1 MPISRRSMILS
12 VCGAL
17 GLVAVGGA
25 WRVTRLPQT
34 ATRPWTLDPTPPADV
49 RLDAFRHAILAPNP
63 HNRQPWEIRL
73 VGKDEAIITC
83 DLERR
88 LPQTDPFD
96 RQILIGFGGFFELAR
111 MAAAQRGVRMT
122 IEAFPE
128 GEPGERL
135 DKRPI
140 ARLRFVPDAM
150 IAKDPLFAFVATRR
164 TAKVPYDM
172 ARPVPSSA
180 FAAFAGL
187 SDASLRVIGS
197 EKPSD
202 AAALRDLIW
211 RAWDI
216 EAYTTRTWKESMD
229 LLRVG
234 AAEIDAN
241 PDCIAVKGPLFEAL
255 SLMGTDSIRAQALDP
270 ASSAFKSTRE
280 RYRVMFA
287 ASPAFVWLTTEGN
300 SRREHLE
307 TGKAWLR
314 TNLLATQL
322 GLSVQP
328 ISQAVQEY
336 PEMKVEFDTVHKLVG
351 AKPGQRVQMLA
362 RLGYAAPV
370 EPTPRWPVEAKL
382 KTG

>member
-1 MPISRRSMILS
+1 MTLSRRNLVLS
-12 VCGAL
+12 ACGAL
-17 GLVAVGGA
+17 GLVAAGGA

-34 ATRPWTLDPTPPADV
+34 ATKPWTLDPVMPADV

-73 VGKDEAIITC
+73 VGTDEAIITC

-111 MAAAQRGVRMT
+111 MAAAQRGVRMD
-122 IEAFPE
+122 IAPFPE

-140 ARLRFVPDAM
+140 AQLRFSPDPTV
-150 IAKDPLFAFVATRR
+150 AKDPLFASVLTRR
-164 TAKVPYDM
+164 TAKVPYDL
-172 ARPVPSSA
+172 ARPVAMSDL
-180 FAAFAGL
+180 AGL
-187 SDASLRVIGS
+187 AALSGPGMRIMASG
-197 EKPSD
+197 KPD
-202 AAALRDLIW
+202 DVAPLRDLIW

-216 EAYTTRTWKESMD
+216 EAYTTRTWKESTD

-255 SLMGTDSIRAQALDP
+255 SLMGTDSIRTQAVDP
-270 ASSAFKSTRE
+270 TSSAFKSTRE

-287 ASPAFVWLTTEGN
+287 STPAFVWLATDGN

-307 TGKAWLR
+307 TGRAWLR
-314 TNLLATQL
+314 TNLLATQM

-336 PEMKVEFDTVHKLVG
+336 PEMKAEFDTVHKLVG
-351 AKPGQRVQMLA
+351 ATSGQRIQMLA

-370 EPTPRWPVEAKL
+370 EPTPRWPLEAKL

>member
-1 MPISRRSMILS
+1 MPLTRRTAILS
-12 VCGAL
+12 ACGAL
-17 GLVAVGGA
+17 GLVSAAGV
-25 WRVTRLPQT
+25 WRVTRTPQT
-34 ATRPWTLDPTPPADV
+34 ATRPWTLAAKPPTDV
-49 RLDAFRHAILAPNP
+49 RMDAFRHAILAPNP

-73 VGKDEAIITC
+73 VGTDEAIITC
-83 DLERR
+83 DLNRR
-88 LPQTDPFD
+88 LPETDPFD

-111 MAAAQRGVRMT
+111 MAAAERGVRMT
-122 IEAFPE
+122 IEPFPA
-128 GEPGERL
+128 GEPAERL
-135 DKRPI
+135 DTRPI
-140 ARLRFVPDAM
+140 ARLKFVPAPG
-150 IAKDPLFAFVATRR
+150 IAKDPLFQAVLNRR

-172 ARPVPSSA
+172 ARPVNAPE
-180 FAAFAGL
+180 FAAL
-187 SDASLRVIGS
+187 SKLADEKVQITCS
-197 EKPSD
+197 EKPGD
-202 AAALRDLIW
+202 VPALRDLIW

-241 PDCIAVKGPLFEAL
+241 PDCIPVKGPLFEAL
-255 SLMGTDSIRAQALDP
+255 SLLGTDSVRTQAVDP

-287 ASPAFVWLTTEGN
+287 STPAFVWLTTDGN
-300 SRREHLE
+300 SRLEHLA
-307 TGKAWLR
+307 TGRSWLR
-314 TNLLATQL
+314 VNLLATQL

-336 PEMKVEFDTVHKLVG
+336 PEMKVEFDTVHRLVG

>member
-1 MPISRRSMILS
+1 MSLSRRSIILS
-12 VCGAL
+12 ACGAL
-17 GLVAVGGA
+17 GLVAAGGA

-73 VGKDEAIITC
+73 IGKDEAIITC

-111 MAAAQRGVRMT
+111 MAAAQRGMRMT
-122 IEAFPE
+122 VEPFPE

-140 ARLRFVPDAM
+140 ARLKFALDSTVT
-150 IAKDPLFAFVATRR
+150 KDPLFAAFATRR

-172 ARPVPSSA
+172 ARLISA
-180 FAAFAGL
+180 PDFASFARL
-187 SDASLRVIGS
+187 SDPVVRITGS
-197 EKPSD
+197 EKPGD
-202 AAALRDLIW
+202 VPALRELIW

-255 SLMGTDSIRAQALDP
+255 SLMGTDTVRARTLPGHVCIHPGFRLAHNGGQFAP
-270 ASSAFKSTRE
+270 RAS
-280 RYRVMFA
+280 
-287 ASPAFVWLTTEGN
+287 
-300 SRREHLE
+300 
-307 TGKAWLR
+307 
-314 TNLLATQL
+314 
-322 GLSVQP
+322 
-328 ISQAVQEY
+328 
-336 PEMKVEFDTVHKLVG
+336 
-351 AKPGQRVQMLA
+351 
-362 RLGYAAPV
+362 
-370 EPTPRWPVEAKL
+370 
-382 KTG
+382 

>member
-12 VCGAL
+12 ACGAL
-17 GLVAVGGA
+17 GLAAAGGV
-25 WRVTRLPQT
+25 WRVTRMPQT
-34 ATRPWTLDPTPPADV
+34 ATLPWTLDPSPPADV
-49 RLDAFRHAILAPNP
+49 RLDTFRHAILAPNP

-73 VGKDEAIITC
+73 QGTNEAIITC
-83 DLERR
+83 DLDRR
-88 LPQTDPFD
+88 LPETDPFD
-96 RQILIGFGGFFELAR
+96 RQILIGFGAFLHLAQ
-111 MAAAQRGVRMT
+111 MAAAQRGVRMD
-122 IEAFPE
+122 IEPFPD

-135 DKRPI
+135 DRRPV
-140 ARLRFVPDAM
+140 AHLRFVPDAT
-150 IAKDPLFAFVATRR
+150 ITKDPLFAFATARR

-172 ARPVPSSA
+172 TRPVPSSV
-180 FAAFAGL
+180 FAAFADRGEPTL
-187 SDASLRVIGS
+187 HVTGSSKPDEVEKLR
-197 EKPSD
+197 E
-202 AAALRDLIW
+202 LIM

-216 EAYTTRTWKESMD
+216 EAFTTRTWKESTD

-255 SLMGTDSIRAQALDP
+255 SLMGTDLVRAQALDP

-280 RYRVMFA
+280 RYRGMFA
-287 ASPAFVWLTTEGN
+287 SSPAFLWLVTDDN
-300 SRREHLE
+300 SRRAQLD
-307 TGKAWLR
+307 TGRAWLR
-314 TNLLATQL
+314 SNLLATQL

-336 PEMKVEFDTVHKLVG
+336 PEMKGEFDMVHKLVG

-362 RLGYAAPV
+362 RMGYSAQV
-370 EPTPRWPVEAKL
+370 EPTPRWPLEAKL